1 MTEMQF
7 SAMVLMSLL
16 AVTLIVLLPRRVMT
30 EPVLNRSRWLM
41 VGGTALVAVQ
51 FLLQYTFGFRQMG
64 VTQAVMVNLLFFVP
78 CSCLFSLAIL
88 CRLSIGRCFD
98 RQPVDALGR
107 ICCCAFLL
115 SDAVILYL
123 PAYPK

>member
-16 AVTLIVLLPRRVMT
+16 SVTLIVLLPRRVMT
-30 EPVLNRSRWLM
+30 ESVLNRSRWLM
-41 VGGTALVAVQ
+41 VGGTSLVAVQ

-78 CSCLFSLAIL
+78 CS
-88 CRLSIGRCFD
+88 
-98 RQPVDALGR
+98 
-107 ICCCAFLL
+107 
-115 SDAVILYL
+115 
-123 PAYPK
+123 

>member
-64 VTQAVMVNLLFFVP
+64 VTQAVMVNDTKGNP
-78 CSCLFSLAIL
+78 IGISQNAFSRTNRVVAIGANL
-88 CRLSIGRCFD
+88 DF
-98 RQPVDALGR
+98 
-107 ICCCAFLL
+107 
-115 SDAVILYL
+115 
-123 PAYPK
+123 